1 MRNRY
6 VYITL
11 LSLLGFN
18 AETCAQAVLSPPR
31 LVVSIS
37 VDQLQSDYLENYLP
51 AYSDEGLKLMLNKG
65 IVFPRASFNFL
76 PVDNASATATLST
89 GATPYYH
96 GITGREFL
104 NHETLRPQT
113 IVHDAQYKWSPTL
126 LSVSTIGDE
135 LKIATNGEAKVFAFA
150 PNAECAILSAGHA
163 ADGVTWIQQG
173 RWQTTE
179 YYSPVNQWIGN
190 FCKKYVPDDKDENIS
205 VAKAAVFCAEQNS
218 LGIDDNTDLLYVT
231 LTARPDIDGYL
242 SLDQSVAYIIN
253 GILGRIPIERVLFV
267 LTGTGTS
274 EEEERQSN
282 YERFRI
288 PTGKFYINRT
298 AGLLN
303 LYLGAVYGS
312 GQFVTTCFQ
321 NQLYLNR
328 ELIGKK
334 NINMG
339 DLMRRSQEFIL
350 QLSGVRN
357 VYTALQ
363 LATSDSPAL
372 LRIRNGFHAEH
383 CGDLTIEVASGWQLI
398 NEDNHTSTVSHSG
411 NTSFP
416 IIFYGTNIKPQRV
429 ETHVTTDRV
438 APTIS
443 RAIRIRAPNACS
455 AEPLF

>member
-1 MRNRY
+1 M
-6 VYITL
+6 
-11 LSLLGFN
+11 
-18 AETCAQAVLSPPR
+18 
-31 LVVSIS
+31 
-37 VDQLQSDYLENYLP
+37 
-51 AYSDEGLKLMLNKG
+51 
-65 IVFPRASFNFL
+65 
-76 PVDNASATATLST
+76 
-89 GATPYYH
+89 
-96 GITGREFL
+96 
-104 NHETLRPQT
+104 
-113 IVHDAQYKWSPTL
+113 
-126 LSVSTIGDE
+126 
-135 LKIATNGEAKVFAFA
+135 
-150 PNAECAILSAGHA
+150 SAGHA

-383 CGDLTIEVASGWQLI
+383 CGDLTIEVAPGWQLI